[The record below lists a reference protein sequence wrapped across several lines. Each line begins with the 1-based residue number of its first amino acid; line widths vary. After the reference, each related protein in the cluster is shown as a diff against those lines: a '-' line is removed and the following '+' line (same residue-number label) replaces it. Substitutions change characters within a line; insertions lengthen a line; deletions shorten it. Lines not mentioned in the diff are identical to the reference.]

1 VKSLRITV
9 AMIPAL
15 RAPIALAIA
24 GAATLTAPARAQ
36 TSLAADFP
44 GRPVTFVVPGPVGGI
59 TDTLCRMVADRLR
72 RPFGH
77 PVVVDNRPGAVGS
90 IGASVVASAQPTGH
104 TLLCTPDAPIV
115 LSPLINKGLPYDPKA
130 FEPVISLAITYSI
143 VAVRRDFPAV
153 SVAELIAYA
162 KANPKKL
169 NYATGGNGSNSYVA
183 TAWFAR
189 TAAVEMVNIPYAG
202 SAPSLRAL
210 LGGEVDL
217 LIDSLSVLLPAYRGG
232 LARILAVGAPARLA
246 EMPEVPTLA
255 QVGLADMEFVNWY
268 GIFAPP
274 RTPAPTIA
282 KLNRAVNDTLAL
294 PEMRA
299 AIDAMALRAVG
310 GTPLEFGEAIA
321 QDRRRR
327 GELPGGAV
335 APR

>member
-1 VKSLRITV
+1 MVADKLR
-9 AMIPAL
+9 
-15 RAPIALAIA
+15 
-24 GAATLTAPARAQ
+24 Q
-36 TSLAADFP
+36 SF
-44 GRPVTFVVPGPVGGI
+44 GRPVVVE
-59 TDTLCRMVADRLR
+59 
-72 RPFGH
+72 
-77 PVVVDNRPGAVGS
+77 NRPGAVGS
-90 IGASVVASAQPTGH
+90 IGASAVASAQPTGH

-115 LSPLINKGLPYDPKA
+115 LSPLINRGLPYGPDA
-130 FEPVISLAITYSI
+130 FEPVVSLAATYSI

-153 SVAELIAYA
+153 SIDELIAYA

-169 NYATGGNGSNSYVA
+169 NYATGGNGSNSHIA

-189 TAAVEMVNIPYAG
+189 AAAVEMVNIPYQG

-255 QVGLADMEFVNWY
+255 QAGFADMEFVNWF
-268 GIFAPP
+268 GIFAPKQ
-274 RTPAPTIA
+274 TPSAVVA
-282 KLNRAVNDTLAL
+282 KLNRAVNDVLAL
-294 PEMRA
+294 PEVHA
-299 AIDAMALRAVG
+299 AVDAMALRSVG
-310 GTPLEFGEAIA
+310 GTPQEFREAIA

-327 GELPGGAV
+327 GPALTGAI